1 MRRSDIATQPPNIY
15 PQRCRSELAITA
27 CGAHPRKAFAIEIQS
42 GSRRVS
48 YFLGLEDTTKDLVLP
63 LHYFSFGAISFSVIR
78 VFLCTMYSTV
88 HTPWV
93 SARATSAQ
101 HVCINGKLVR
111 FSTLITVANRDTCHG
126 PRCTTNVDQRSSSI
140 RQLLLQSCKSE
151 HYDLSADGAAK

>member
-1 MRRSDIATQPPNIY
+1 MRPSDIATRPPNIH
-15 PQRCRSELAITA
+15 PQRCRCELAITA

-48 YFLGLEDTTKDLVLP
+48 YFLGREDTTKDLVLP
-63 LHYFSFGAISFSVIR
+63 LHYFSFGAISISVVR
-78 VFLCTMYSTV
+78 VQY
-88 HTPWV
+88 TPWV

-111 FSTLITVANRDTCHG
+111 SSTLITVAIRDTSRG
-126 PRCTTNVDQRSSSI
+126 PRCTTNVCQRNSLI
-140 RQLLLQSCKSE
+140 RQLLLRSCKSE